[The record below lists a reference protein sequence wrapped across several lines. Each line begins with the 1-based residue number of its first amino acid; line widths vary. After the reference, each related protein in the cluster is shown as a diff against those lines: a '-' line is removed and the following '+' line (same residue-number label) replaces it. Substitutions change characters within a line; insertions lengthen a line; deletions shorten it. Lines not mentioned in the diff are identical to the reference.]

1 MATTADRRPVLWH
14 LQLSHFNEKVRWA
27 LDLKRIDHVRR
38 PLLPGVHLLVC
49 RRLTDGACE
58 TTPVLQLDG
67 RAFGESSQIIA
78 ELERCWPDPPLYP
91 ADLEQRA
98 RALELEALC
107 DEELGVHVRRAAY
120 ASLLERPDLLVP
132 SFTHDQPP
140 IARALVHATFP
151 LLRFGIKQRFR
162 VTEEKAA
169 ASRERVLA
177 AAARLEEELGDREY
191 LVGDHFSVADLS
203 AASLMYPAASPAT
216 FPYPIPAIPPDAQ
229 EFIGGLAQR
238 PLGRYVTRMY
248 ERHRAVPGVRRTLR

>member
-1 MATTADRRPVLWH
+1 MATTADQRPVLWH

-58 TTPVLQLDG
+58 TTPVLQIDG
-67 RAFGESSQIIA
+67 RAIGESSQIIA
-78 ELERCWPDPPLYP
+78 ELERRWPEPRLYP
-91 ADLEQRA
+91 ADPEQLA

-107 DEELGVHVRRAAY
+107 DDELGVHVRRAAY

-132 SFTHDQPP
+132 SFTHDQPRV
-140 IARALVHATFP
+140 ARALVRATFP
-151 LLRFGIKQRFR
+151 LLRLGIKQRFR
-162 VTEEKAA
+162 VNEEKAA
-169 ASRERVLA
+169 ASRERVLTA
-177 AAARLEEELGDREY
+177 VAQLEEELGDREY
-191 LVGDHFSVADLS
+191 LVGDHFSIADLS
-203 AASLMYPAASPAT
+203 AASLMYPAASPPT

-229 EFIGGLAQR
+229 EFIGGLGKR